1 MTSAL
6 RILSLALVLT
16 AGVVRAEGLYR
27 EDLYRPLTAD
37 LKAFRVGDALTVQI
51 VENSSASSTAQT
63 STQRNNGIDAS
74 LAIRNL
80 GKPQGGHLDVG
91 GTFSGGGTTQG
102 ANKVLAAVTVTVKET
117 LPTGDLRVSGEQ
129 VVTVNEDSRKISVDG
144 RVRPQD
150 ISGDNVVLSTR
161 LADARIVY
169 SGAGDVADRSRR
181 AWWRVV
187 LDWVG
192 L

>member
-1 MTSAL
+1 MRTTAWT
-6 RILSLALVLT
+6 LSVALALGGG
-16 AGVVRAEGLYR
+16 AARAEGLYR

-37 LKAFRVGDALTVQI
+37 NKAFRAGDAITVQI
-51 VENSSASSTAQT
+51 IENSSASSSAQT
-63 STQRNNGIDAS
+63 STQRNNGLDAN
-74 LAIRNL
+74 LAIKNV
-80 GKPQGGHLDVG
+80 GKSQGGHLELG

-102 ANKVLAAVTVTVKET
+102 ANKVLAAVTVTVKEV

-129 VVTVNEDSRKISVDG
+129 LVTVNRDARRITVEG

-150 ISGDNVVLSTR
+150 VTGDNVVLSTR

-169 SGAGDVADRSRR
+169 SGAGDVSDRARR